1 MIDLSVVLPAYREAK
16 NLAFILPRLT
26 ETLNNLGIAYEVLV
40 VDTPE
45 PLDETPRIALENRVT
60 HLCRNG
66 GDRYGDAYR
75 TGIAASRGTFVLF
88 MDADGSHPPSFIA
101 TLWAAREDAD
111 VVMASRY
118 VSGGKN
124 RNGAISVGM
133 SRLLNTVFGRVL
145 GIACHDL
152 SNSYK
157 LYRGDQLRSLTLR
170 CANFDVIP
178 EILLKLQRGN
188 PRLRILEV
196 PFQFERRVFGESKR
210 SLVWF
215 VVTYLWTLVRLRFS
229 LK

>member
-1 MIDLSVVLPAYREAK
+1 MIDLSIVLPSYREAE
-16 NLAFILPRLT
+16 NLTFLLPQLT
-26 ETLNNLGIAYEVLV
+26 EVLEALGVAYEVLV

-45 PLDETPRIALENRVT
+45 PLDETPRVASENRAT
-60 HLCRNG
+60 HLCRRG

-75 TGIAASRGTFVLF
+75 TGISASRGTFVLF
-88 MDADGSHPPSFIA
+88 MDADGSHPPSFVA
-101 TLWAAREDAD
+101 TLWAAREEAD

-118 VSGGKN
+118 VSGGEN

-133 SRLLNTVFGRVL
+133 SRLLNAIFGRVL

-157 LYRGDQLRSLTLR
+157 LYRGDQLRALTLR

-178 EILLKLQRGN
+178 EILLKLHRAYPKLQ
-188 PRLRILEV
+188 ILEV

-215 VVTYLWTLVRLRFS
+215 MTTYLWTLVRLRFS
-229 LK
+229 SK